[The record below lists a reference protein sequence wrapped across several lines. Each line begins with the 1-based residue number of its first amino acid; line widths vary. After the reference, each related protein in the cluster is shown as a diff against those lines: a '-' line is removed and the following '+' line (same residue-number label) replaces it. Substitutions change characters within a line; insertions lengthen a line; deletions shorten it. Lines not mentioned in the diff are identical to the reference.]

1 MPFHQATLSDS
12 DRTALQH
19 VIDSGT
25 LPFPPPA
32 IPNSWWVDADH
43 DAALWAAPAADTAP
57 LDFLWHYYL
66 RLHGEYYRFLLEPEP
81 LTSARITLY
90 KLKETLP
97 ANCYGKAHEHII
109 ATLKQA
115 LIAKTASGEH
125 EAFFNF

>member
-1 MPFHQATLSDS
+1 MLP
-12 DRTALQH
+12 
-19 VIDSGT
+19 SGR
-25 LPFPPPA
+25 LPRP
-32 IPNSWWVDADH
+32 
-43 DAALWAAPAADTAP
+43 TP
-57 LDFLWHYYL
+57 LRWTSFWHYYL

-97 ANCYGKAHEHII
+97 ADCYGKAHEHII

>member
-32 IPNSWWVDADH
+32 IPNRWGVVVDLVAVLG
-43 DAALWAAPAADTAP
+43 AEPAADTAP

-97 ANCYGKAHEHII
+97 ADCHGKAHEHII

>member
-1 MPFHQATLSDS
+1 MLFHQATLSDS

-25 LPFPPPA
+25 LPFPPPTV
-32 IPNSWWVDADH
+32 PNSWWVDTDH
-43 DAALWAAPAADTAP
+43 DAALWAEPVADTAP

-66 RLHGEYYRFLLEPEP
+66 CLHGEYYRFLLEPEP

-97 ANCYGKAHEHII
+97 ANCYGKAPEHITAI
-109 ATLKQA
+109 LKQA